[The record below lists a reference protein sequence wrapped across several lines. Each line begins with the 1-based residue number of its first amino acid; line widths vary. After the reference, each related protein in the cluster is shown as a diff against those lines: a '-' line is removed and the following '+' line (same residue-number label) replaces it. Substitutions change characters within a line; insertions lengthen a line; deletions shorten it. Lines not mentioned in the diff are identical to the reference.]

1 MSLICIIHQN
11 SRAHHQEKLLWILN
25 PQTCKDGI
33 LRKVMP
39 IAKKHYLEINEYS
52 LVFFN
57 KLKKEV
63 SPIAITHTMYQD
75 HYAI

>member
-1 MSLICIIHQN
+1 M
-11 SRAHHQEKLLWILN
+11 HHSSKFQGPSSGET

>member
-1 MSLICIIHQN
+1 
-11 SRAHHQEKLLWILN
+11 
-25 PQTCKDGI
+25 
-33 LRKVMP
+33 MP

-57 KLKKEV
+57 KLKKEL

-75 HYAI
+75 HPTVQFRGVSDSSRNFLNDGL